1 MGSGKI
7 SQADRT
13 AMERESSLDKQI
25 DDAAVQ
31 RYFDGADGTAPA
43 AMSMMAHEYNL
54 PSNAVAYRLGKEL
67 RTINPWLN
75 GVSKSGRVLDVGCGA
90 GAWVE
95 IFALHY
101 RSVIGVE
108 RSYAMVEDAKKRVSH
123 LSNAQILQGDGR
135 QDLPAGPFDLI
146 FLGGLCM
153 YLGDNDV
160 VALLHSLKSRLSE
173 GGTIILRESTV
184 REGVQFAEGEY
195 QAVYRS
201 VERYQKLFGEA
212 EISHVEV
219 RRNGGYTC
227 MEIAEEAV
235 EFRRKWLPFLPKDS
249 NLSGYLTWWLLRL
262 ASPITF
268 WALPRALSGL
278 NVAWPRLQNHF
289 FKLNP
294 TG

>member
-1 MGSGKI
+1 
-7 SQADRT
+7 
-13 AMERESSLDKQI
+13 MERESSLDKQI

-31 RYFDGADGTAPA
+31 RYFDGANGTAPA

-75 GVSKSGRVLDVGCGA
+75 AVSKSGRVLDVGCGA

-95 IFALHY
+95 IFARRY
-101 RSVIGVE
+101 QSVIGVE
-108 RSYAMVEDAKKRVSH
+108 RSHAMVEDAKKRVSQ

-160 VALLHSLKSRLSE
+160 VALLNSLKSRLSE

-201 VERYQKLFGEA
+201 VESYQKLFGEA
-212 EISHVEV
+212 EISNVEV
-219 RRNGGYTC
+219 RRNAGYTS

-235 EFRRKWLPFLPKDS
+235 VYRRKWLPFLPKDS
-249 NLSGYLTWWLLRL
+249 NLFGYLTWWLLRL

>member
-1 MGSGKI
+1 
-7 SQADRT
+7 
-13 AMERESSLDKQI
+13 MERESSLDKQI

-31 RYFDGADGTAPA
+31 RYFDGANGTAPA

-75 GVSKSGRVLDVGCGA
+75 AVSKSGRVLDVGCGA

-95 IFALHY
+95 IFALRY

-108 RSYAMVEDAKKRVSH
+108 RSHAMVEDAKKRVSQ

-160 VALLHSLKSRLSE
+160 VALLNSLKSRLSE

-201 VERYQKLFGEA
+201 VESYQKLFGEA
-212 EISHVEV
+212 EISNVEV
-219 RRNGGYTC
+219 RRNAGYTS

-235 EFRRKWLPFLPKDS
+235 VYRRKWLPFLPKDS
-249 NLSGYLTWWLLRL
+249 NLFGYLTWWLLRL

>member
-1 MGSGKI
+1 
-7 SQADRT
+7 
-13 AMERESSLDKQI
+13 MERESSLDKQI

-31 RYFDGADGTAPA
+31 RYFDGANGTAPA

-75 GVSKSGRVLDVGCGA
+75 AVSKSGRVLDVGCGA

-95 IFALHY
+95 IFARRY
-101 RSVIGVE
+101 QSVIGVE
-108 RSYAMVEDAKKRVSH
+108 RSHAMVEDAKKRVSQ

-201 VERYQKLFGEA
+201 VESYQKLFGEA
-212 EISHVEV
+212 EISNVEV
-219 RRNGGYTC
+219 RRNAGYTS

-235 EFRRKWLPFLPKDS
+235 VYRRKWLPFLPKDS
-249 NLSGYLTWWLLRL
+249 NLFGYLTWWLLRL

>member
-7 SQADRT
+7 SQVERT

-67 RTINPWLN
+67 RTIGTWLDPV
-75 GVSKSGRVLDVGCGA
+75 GKPGRVLDVGCGA

-95 IFALHY
+95 IFARRY

-108 RSYAMVEDAKKRVSH
+108 RSYAMVEDAKRRVSH

-184 REGVQFAEGEY
+184 REGVQFAEGVY

-212 EISHVEV
+212 EFFRVEV
-219 RRNGGYTC
+219 RRNAGYTS

-235 EFRRKWLPFLPKDS
+235 VFRRKWLPFLPKDS
-249 NLSGYLTWWLLRL
+249 NLFGHLTWWLLRL

>member
-1 MGSGKI
+1 
-7 SQADRT
+7 
-13 AMERESSLDKQI
+13 MERESSLDKQI

-31 RYFDGADGTAPA
+31 RYFDGANGTAPA

-67 RTINPWLN
+67 RTIDPWLN
-75 GVSKSGRVLDVGCGA
+75 AVSKSGRVLDVGCGA

-95 IFALHY
+95 IFARRY
-101 RSVIGVE
+101 QSVIGVE
-108 RSYAMVEDAKKRVSH
+108 RSHAMVEDAKKRVSQ

-160 VALLHSLKSRLSE
+160 VALLNSLKSRLSE

-201 VERYQKLFGEA
+201 VESYQKLFGEA
-212 EISHVEV
+212 EISNVEV
-219 RRNGGYTC
+219 RRNAGYTS

-235 EFRRKWLPFLPKDS
+235 VYRRKWLPFLPKDS
-249 NLSGYLTWWLLRL
+249 NLFGYLTWWLLRL

>member
-1 MGSGKI
+1 
-7 SQADRT
+7 
-13 AMERESSLDKQI
+13 MERESSLDKQI

-31 RYFDGADGTAPA
+31 RYFDGANGTAPA

-75 GVSKSGRVLDVGCGA
+75 AVSKSGRVLDVGCGA

-95 IFALHY
+95 IFARRY
-101 RSVIGVE
+101 QSVIGVE
-108 RSYAMVEDAKKRVSH
+108 RSHAMVEDAKKRVSQ

-160 VALLHSLKSRLSE
+160 VALLNSLKSRLSE

-201 VERYQKLFGEA
+201 VESYQKLFGEA
-212 EISHVEV
+212 EISNVEV
-219 RRNGGYTC
+219 RRNAGYTS

-235 EFRRKWLPFLPKDS
+235 MFRRKWLPFLPKDS
-249 NLSGYLTWWLLRL
+249 NLFGYLTWWLLRL

>member
-1 MGSGKI
+1 
-7 SQADRT
+7 
-13 AMERESSLDKQI
+13 MERESSLDKQI

-31 RYFDGADGTAPA
+31 RYFDGANGTASA

-75 GVSKSGRVLDVGCGA
+75 AVSKSGRVLDVGCGA

-95 IFALHY
+95 IFARRY
-101 RSVIGVE
+101 QSVIGVE
-108 RSYAMVEDAKKRVSH
+108 RSHAMVEDAKKRVSQ

-160 VALLHSLKSRLSE
+160 VALLNSLKSRLSE

-201 VERYQKLFGEA
+201 VESYQKLFGEA
-212 EISHVEV
+212 EISNVEV
-219 RRNGGYTC
+219 RRNAGYTS

-235 EFRRKWLPFLPKDS
+235 VYRRKWLPFLPKDS
-249 NLSGYLTWWLLRL
+249 NLFGYLTWWLLRL

>member
-1 MGSGKI
+1 
-7 SQADRT
+7 
-13 AMERESSLDKQI
+13 MERESSLDKQI

-75 GVSKSGRVLDVGCGA
+75 AVSKSGRVLDVGCGA

-95 IFALHY
+95 IFARRY
-101 RSVIGVE
+101 QSVIGVE
-108 RSYAMVEDAKKRVSH
+108 RSHAMVEDAKKRVSQ

-160 VALLHSLKSRLSE
+160 VALLNSLKSRLSE

-201 VERYQKLFGEA
+201 VESYQKLFGEA
-212 EISHVEV
+212 EISNVEV
-219 RRNGGYTC
+219 RRNAGYTS

-235 EFRRKWLPFLPKDS
+235 VYRRKWLPFLPKDS
-249 NLSGYLTWWLLRL
+249 NLFGYLTWWLLRL

>member
-1 MGSGKI
+1 M
-7 SQADRT
+7 DR
-13 AMERESSLDKQI
+13 EPSYKKQI

-31 RYFDGADGTAPA
+31 RYFDSAAGTSPA
-43 AMSMMAHEYNL
+43 AMSMMVHEYNL
-54 PSNAVAYRLGKEL
+54 PSGAVGYRLSKEL
-67 RTINPWLN
+67 RTISAWLDAV
-75 GVSKSGRVLDVGCGA
+75 GKSGRVLDVGCGA

-95 IFALHY
+95 IFARRY

-108 RSYAMVEDAKKRVSH
+108 RSYAMVENAKKRVSH

-184 REGVQFAEGEY
+184 REGVQFAEGVY

-212 EISHVEV
+212 EFFRVEV
-219 RRNGGYTC
+219 RRNAGYTS

-235 EFRRKWLPFLPKDS
+235 VFRRKWLPFLPKDS
-249 NLSGYLTWWLLRL
+249 NLFGHLTWWLLRL

>member
-1 MGSGKI
+1 
-7 SQADRT
+7 
-13 AMERESSLDKQI
+13 MERESSLDKQI

-31 RYFDGADGTAPA
+31 RYFDGANGTAPA

-75 GVSKSGRVLDVGCGA
+75 AVSKSGRVLDVGCGA

-95 IFALHY
+95 IFARRY
-101 RSVIGVE
+101 QSVIGVE
-108 RSYAMVEDAKKRVSH
+108 RSHAMVEDAKKRVSQ

-160 VALLHSLKSRLSE
+160 VALLNSLKSRLSE

-201 VERYQKLFGEA
+201 VESYQKLFEEA
-212 EISHVEV
+212 EIFRVEV
-219 RRNGGYTC
+219 RRNAGYTS

-235 EFRRKWLPFLPKDS
+235 VFRRKWLPFLPKDS
-249 NLSGYLTWWLLRL
+249 NSFGYLTWWLLRL

-268 WALPRALSGL
+268 WALPWALSGL

>member
-1 MGSGKI
+1 
-7 SQADRT
+7 
-13 AMERESSLDKQI
+13 
-25 DDAAVQ
+25 
-31 RYFDGADGTAPA
+31 
-43 AMSMMAHEYNL
+43 MSMMAHEYNL

-95 IFALHY
+95 IFALRY

>member
-1 MGSGKI
+1 
-7 SQADRT
+7 
-13 AMERESSLDKQI
+13 MERESSLDKQI

-31 RYFDGADGTAPA
+31 RYFDGANGTAPA

-75 GVSKSGRVLDVGCGA
+75 AVSKSGRVLDVGCGA

-95 IFALHY
+95 IFAGRY
-101 RSVIGVE
+101 QSVIGVE

-160 VALLHSLKSRLSE
+160 VALLNSLKSRLSE

-201 VERYQKLFGEA
+201 VESYQKLFGEA
-212 EISHVEV
+212 EISNVEV
-219 RRNGGYTC
+219 RRNAGYTS

-235 EFRRKWLPFLPKDS
+235 VYRRKWLPFLPKDS
-249 NLSGYLTWWLLRL
+249 NLFGYLTWWLLRL

-289 FKLNP
+289 FKLNL

>member
-1 MGSGKI
+1 
-7 SQADRT
+7 
-13 AMERESSLDKQI
+13 MERESSLDKQI

-31 RYFDGADGTAPA
+31 RYFDGANGTAPA

-75 GVSKSGRVLDVGCGA
+75 GVSKSSRVLDVGCGA

-95 IFALHY
+95 IFARRY
-101 RSVIGVE
+101 QSVIGVE
-108 RSYAMVEDAKKRVSH
+108 RSHAMVEDAKKRVSQ

-160 VALLHSLKSRLSE
+160 VALLNSLKSRLSE

-201 VERYQKLFGEA
+201 VESYQKLFGEA
-212 EISHVEV
+212 EISNVEV
-219 RRNGGYTC
+219 RRNAGYTS

-235 EFRRKWLPFLPKDS
+235 VYRRKWLPFLPKDS
-249 NLSGYLTWWLLRL
+249 NLFGYLTWWLLRL

>member
-67 RTINPWLN
+67 RTISPWLN

-95 IFALHY
+95 IFALRY

-227 MEIAEEAV
+227 MEIAEEVV
-235 EFRRKWLPFLPKDS
+235 EFRRKRLPFLPKDS

>member
-1 MGSGKI
+1 
-7 SQADRT
+7 
-13 AMERESSLDKQI
+13 MERESSLDKQI

-31 RYFDGADGTAPA
+31 RYFDGANGTAPA

-75 GVSKSGRVLDVGCGA
+75 AVSKSGRVLDVGCGA

-95 IFALHY
+95 IFARRY
-101 RSVIGVE
+101 QSVIGVE
-108 RSYAMVEDAKKRVSH
+108 RSHAMVEDAKKRVSQ

-160 VALLHSLKSRLSE
+160 VALLNSLKSRLSE

-184 REGVQFAEGEY
+184 REGVQLAEGEY

-201 VERYQKLFGEA
+201 VESYQKLFGEA
-212 EISHVEV
+212 EISNVEV
-219 RRNGGYTC
+219 RRNAGYTS

-235 EFRRKWLPFLPKDS
+235 VYRRKWLPFLPKDS
-249 NLSGYLTWWLLRL
+249 NLFGYLTWWLLRL

>member
-1 MGSGKI
+1 
-7 SQADRT
+7 
-13 AMERESSLDKQI
+13 MERESSLDKQI

-31 RYFDGADGTAPA
+31 RYFDGANGTAPA

-75 GVSKSGRVLDVGCGA
+75 AVSKSGRVLDVGCGA

-95 IFALHY
+95 IFARRY
-101 RSVIGVE
+101 QSVIGVE
-108 RSYAMVEDAKKRVSH
+108 RSHAMVEDAKKRVSQ

-160 VALLHSLKSRLSE
+160 VALLNSLKSRLSE

-201 VERYQKLFGEA
+201 VESYQKLFGEA
-212 EISHVEV
+212 EISNVEL
-219 RRNGGYTC
+219 RRNAGYTS

-235 EFRRKWLPFLPKDS
+235 VYRRKWLPFLPKDS
-249 NLSGYLTWWLLRL
+249 NLFGYLTWWLLRL

>member
-1 MGSGKI
+1 MGSGNI
-7 SQADRT
+7 SQPDRT
-13 AMERESSLDKQI
+13 AMERESSLDMQI

-67 RTINPWLN
+67 RTIGTWLDA
-75 GVSKSGRVLDVGCGA
+75 VDKSGRVLDVGCGA

-95 IFALHY
+95 IFAGRY

-108 RSYAMVEDAKKRVSH
+108 RSQAMVEDAKKRVSH

-153 YLGDNDV
+153 YLGDTDV
-160 VALLHSLKSRLSE
+160 VALLHNLKSRLSE
-173 GGTIILRESTV
+173 EGTIILRESTV

-212 EISHVEV
+212 EIFRVEV
-219 RRNGGYTC
+219 RRNAGYTS

-235 EFRRKWLPFLPKDS
+235 VFRRKWLPFLPKDS
-249 NLSGYLTWWLLRL
+249 NLFGYLTWWLLRL

>member
-1 MGSGKI
+1 
-7 SQADRT
+7 
-13 AMERESSLDKQI
+13 MERESSLDKQI

-31 RYFDGADGTAPA
+31 RYFDGANGTAPA

-75 GVSKSGRVLDVGCGA
+75 AVSKSGRVLDVGCGA

-95 IFALHY
+95 IFARRY
-101 RSVIGVE
+101 QSVIGVE
-108 RSYAMVEDAKKRVSH
+108 RSHAMVEDAKKRVSQ

-160 VALLHSLKSRLSE
+160 VALLNSLKSRLSE

-201 VERYQKLFGEA
+201 VESYQKLFGEA
-212 EISHVEV
+212 EISNVDV
-219 RRNGGYTC
+219 RRNAGYTS

-235 EFRRKWLPFLPKDS
+235 VYRRKWLPFLPKDS
-249 NLSGYLTWWLLRL
+249 NLFGYLTWWLLRL

>member
-1 MGSGKI
+1 
-7 SQADRT
+7 
-13 AMERESSLDKQI
+13 MERESSLDKQI

-31 RYFDGADGTAPA
+31 RYFDGAAGTAPA

-67 RTINPWLN
+67 RTIGTWLDAVGN
-75 GVSKSGRVLDVGCGA
+75 SGRVLDVGCGA

-95 IFALHY
+95 IFALRY

-108 RSYAMVEDAKKRVSH
+108 RSHAMVEDAKKRVFH
-123 LSNAQILQGDGR
+123 LSNAEILQGDGR

-160 VALLHSLKSRLSE
+160 VTLLHSLKSRLSE

-201 VERYQKLFGEA
+201 VELYQKLFGEA
-212 EISHVEV
+212 EISNVEV
-219 RRNGGYTC
+219 RRNAGYTS

-249 NLSGYLTWWLLRL
+249 NLFGYLTWWPLRL

>member
-1 MGSGKI
+1 
-7 SQADRT
+7 
-13 AMERESSLDKQI
+13 MERESSLDKQI

-75 GVSKSGRVLDVGCGA
+75 AVSKSGRVLDVGCGA

-95 IFALHY
+95 IFALRY

-201 VERYQKLFGEA
+201 VESYQKLFGEA
-212 EISHVEV
+212 EISNVEI
-219 RRNGGYTC
+219 RRNSGYTS

-235 EFRRKWLPFLPKDS
+235 VYRRKWLPFLPKDS
-249 NLSGYLTWWLLRL
+249 NLFGYLTWWLLRL

>member
-1 MGSGKI
+1 M
-7 SQADRT
+7 DR
-13 AMERESSLDKQI
+13 EPSCENQI
-25 DDAAVQ
+25 DDSAVK
-31 RYFDGADGTAPA
+31 RYFDGAAGTAPA
-43 AMSMMAHEYNL
+43 EMSMMVHEYNL
-54 PSNAVAYRLGKEL
+54 PSSAAGYRLSKEL

-75 GVSKSGRVLDVGCGA
+75 AVSKSGRVLDVGCGA

-95 IFALHY
+95 IFAGRY
-101 RSVIGVE
+101 QSVIGVE
-108 RSYAMVEDAKKRVSH
+108 RSYAMVEDAKRRVYH
-123 LSNAQILQGDGR
+123 MSNAEVIPGDAR
-135 QDLPAGPFDLI
+135 QDLPAGPFELI

-160 VALLHSLKSRLSE
+160 VALLHSLKSRLSKR
-173 GGTIILRESTV
+173 GTIILRESTV

-201 VERYQKLFGEA
+201 VESYQKLFGEA
-212 EISHVEV
+212 EISRVEV
-219 RRNGGYTC
+219 RRNAGYTS

-235 EFRRKWLPFLPKDS
+235 VFRRKWLPFLPKDS
-249 NLSGYLTWWLLRL
+249 NSFGYLTWWLLRL

-268 WALPRALSGL
+268 WALPWALSGL